1 MERRWLEE
9 QLAAGH
15 SLKRIGRLAGKNQS
29 TVSYWLRKYGL
40 RAVHWERCAPK
51 GAVPED
57 ALRELIAAG
66 LPIARVAQALGVSTS
81 RIQYWLRRYG
91 MQTKRGERIA
101 ANRQARTGASTE
113 LQLLCGRHGAV
124 PFRMDTA
131 GRYRCVRCSSEA
143 VARRRRRV
151 KEILVRNTGGKCG
164 SAGMTGIRALCTST
178 MSSAVRSPS
187 PSVTTETLGR
197 SQRSALRSG
206 NASFSAATVT
216 RRSKPA

>member
-66 LPIARVAQALGVSTS
+66 LPIARVAQALGVSYVEDP
-81 RIQYWLRRYG
+81 ILAAALRHAD
-91 MQTKRGERIA
+91 E
-101 ANRQARTGASTE
+101 
-113 LQLLCGRHGAV
+113 
-124 PFRMDTA
+124 
-131 GRYRCVRCSSEA
+131 
-143 VARRRRRV
+143 ARRAD
-151 KEILVRNTGGKCG
+151 CCQP
-164 SAGMTGIRALCTST
+164 AGTNGC
-178 MSSAVRSPS
+178 VD
-187 PSVTTETLGR
+187 
-197 SQRSALRSG
+197 
-206 NASFSAATVT
+206 
-216 RRSKPA
+216 